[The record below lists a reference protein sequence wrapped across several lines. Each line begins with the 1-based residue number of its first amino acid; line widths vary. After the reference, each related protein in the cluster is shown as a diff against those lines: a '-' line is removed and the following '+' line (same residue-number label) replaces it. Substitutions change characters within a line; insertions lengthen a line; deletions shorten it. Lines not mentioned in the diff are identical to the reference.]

1 MSTETS
7 QGPDPDE
14 LPPFT
19 EQLSQQLGGVKG
31 VIEAAV
37 PITLFVILN
46 PVLGERVLGPLNG
59 LQWSIVV
66 SAASAVGIAIWR
78 AARRE
83 PIRYAVNGLF
93 GIALGAFLAWRSD
106 DARDFYLPGIIWGAV
121 YGVGFIVSA
130 IVRHPIIGW
139 VYAVIAQGGKKEWRQ
154 NRPMVDVLC
163 RLTILWGVVFILK
176 NALRVWLYRID
187 ADVALGWVT
196 LFGGTPVT
204 VALTALTIWAV
215 RRRMRSFDLVAPAAG
230 PDTAPAPR
238 RERPDAGE

>member
-1 MSTETS
+1 MSTETP
-7 QGPDPDE
+7 QRTDPDE

-46 PVLGERVLGPLNG
+46 PILGDREFGPLNG
-59 LQWSIVV
+59 LQWSIVI
-66 SAASAVGIAIWR
+66 SAAGAVGIAVWR
-78 AARRE
+78 AARKE
-83 PIRYAVNGLF
+83 SIRYALNGLF

-130 IVRHPIIGW
+130 LVRHPIIGW

-154 NRPMVDVLC
+154 NKPMVDVLC
-163 RLTILWGVVFILK
+163 ALTILWGVVFLLK
-176 NALRVWLYRID
+176 NAVRVWLYWLD
-187 ADVALGWVT
+187 ADTALGWVT

-215 RRRMRSFDLVAPAAG
+215 RRKMKSVEVDEAAAVKAEAAPEQA
-230 PDTAPAPR
+230 
-238 RERPDAGE
+238 

>member
-7 QGPDPDE
+7 QRPDPDE

-83 PIRYAVNGLF
+83 PIRYALNGLF

-106 DARDFYLPGIIWGAV
+106 DVDCVEQSTFDCFELLRELGGA
-121 YGVGFIVSA
+121 I
-130 IVRHPIIGW
+130 
-139 VYAVIAQGGKKEWRQ
+139 
-154 NRPMVDVLC
+154 
-163 RLTILWGVVFILK
+163 
-176 NALRVWLYRID
+176 
-187 ADVALGWVT
+187 
-196 LFGGTPVT
+196 
-204 VALTALTIWAV
+204 
-215 RRRMRSFDLVAPAAG
+215 
-230 PDTAPAPR
+230 
-238 RERPDAGE
+238 

>member
-7 QGPDPDE
+7 QRTDPDE
-14 LPPFT
+14 LPPFS

-37 PITLFVILN
+37 PITLFVVLN
-46 PVLGERVLGPLNG
+46 PILGERQLGPLDG
-59 LQWSIVV
+59 LQWSIIV

-78 AARRE
+78 AARKE
-83 PIRYAVNGLF
+83 SIRYALNGLF
-93 GIALGAFLAWRSD
+93 GIALGAFLAWNSD

-130 IVRHPIIGW
+130 LVRHPIIGW

-154 NRPMVDVLC
+154 NRPLVDVLC
-163 RLTILWGVVFILK
+163 WITVLWGVVFLLK
-176 NALRVWLYRID
+176 NAVRVWLYLLD
-187 ADVALGWVT
+187 ADNALGWVT

-204 VALTALTIWAV
+204 IALTALTIWVV
-215 RRRMRSFDLVAPAAG
+215 RRRMKAVPAEEAETDGAPA
-230 PDTAPAPR
+230 R
-238 RERPDAGE
+238 RP